1 MAQTNPLKKY
11 LDAGMSFTALT
22 QSKAE
27 ALVKDLVKTG
37 EVQTE
42 QAQAVVTD
50 LLERSRK
57 NTEALIDQIRK
68 EIANSAESLGLAT
81 IADVTRL
88 EKLIA
93 AVRPGSSAT
102 PAAPAKK
109 APAKKAAAKKAPA
122 KKAPAKKAPAK
133 KAAAKKAP
141 AKKAAAKKAPAKKA
155 AAKRT
160 AS

>member
-1 MAQTNPLKKY
+1 MAETNVLKKY
-11 LDAGMSFTALT
+11 LDAGVSFTNLT
-22 QSKAE
+22 QAKAE
-27 ALVKDLVKTG
+27 ALVKELVKVG

-42 QAQAVVTD
+42 QAQAAVLD
-50 LLERSRK
+50 LLERSKK
-57 NTEALIDQIRK
+57 NTEALIEQIRK
-68 EIANSAESLGLAT
+68 EISESAESLGLAT
-81 IADVTRL
+81 IADITRL

-93 AVRPGSSAT
+93 SIKIPGTGAAEAPAA

-109 APAKKAAAKKAPA
+109 APAKKAPA
-122 KKAPAKKAPAK
+122 KK

-155 AAKRT
+155 TAAKKS